1 MMSRFFKSKKDGR
14 TIDELTDTLLNLQNE
29 VNSEQSAPEN
39 SANEQPQ
46 PQNETTTISLDET
59 IKTVNNTISIVKML
73 KTTLFNTTTLV
84 YVILTYLINNLLLPA
99 AKAACF
105 GSEVAVK
112 YTTIIID
119 FFKFIPSYLMYIYT
133 NTFEFV
139 LENFVVLAIIVY
151 IVVCMVYKKKELERD
166 VALAVN
172 NNSETIRPL
181 KVNTAWQNVSVVI
194 NHIKSFKV
202 LFLNRNT
209 GIDQIQ
215 NQNKEIKQETSNII
229 IFINS
234 QDRFKL
240 KSFYL

>member
-1 MMSRFFKSKKDGR
+1 
-14 TIDELTDTLLNLQNE
+14 
-29 VNSEQSAPEN
+29 
-39 SANEQPQ
+39 
-46 PQNETTTISLDET
+46 
-59 IKTVNNTISIVKML
+59 
-73 KTTLFNTTTLV
+73 
-84 YVILTYLINNLLLPA
+84 
-99 AKAACF
+99 
-105 GSEVAVK
+105 
-112 YTTIIID
+112 
-119 FFKFIPSYLMYIYT
+119 
-133 NTFEFV
+133 
-139 LENFVVLAIIVY
+139 
-151 IVVCMVYKKKELERD
+151 MVYKKKELERD
-166 VALAVN
+166 VALTVN